1 MTMKSFCDNRGSIFN
16 IITLGKKLI
25 NLFIQDI
32 FYYIVQ
38 VICTWLYKSDFVM
51 AIIAQVSDVA
61 YRLLVIPPIEWNLEY
76 YVKPTINILS
86 DKCKNCSLPI
96 LIVENNLNYNVKKKI
111 LKEFAFCIFLISYFF
126 LDVTLLTLHTE
137 DVVAISSVPFI
148 NIGIEYLKILHS
160 NQTEISDSRK
170 GSRIN
175 IKILTCFHCLK
186 VHFRLMLKKCYMRPL
201 YNNRTEL
208 IAPNTSLAAVM
219 IIKNP
224 ICWDEGTYRCW
235 IVYFFRGLKKKSDQR
250 FCCRI

>member
-1 MTMKSFCDNRGSIFN
+1 MHFFN
-16 IITLGKKLI
+16 
-25 NLFIQDI
+25 
-32 FYYIVQ
+32 
-38 VICTWLYKSDFVM
+38 
-51 AIIAQVSDVA
+51 
-61 YRLLVIPPIEWNLEY
+61 
-76 YVKPTINILS
+76 
-86 DKCKNCSLPI
+86 
-96 LIVENNLNYNVKKKI
+96 
-111 LKEFAFCIFLISYFF
+111 FLFF

-235 IVYFFRGLKKKSDQR
+235 IVYFFRGLKKSRISDSVVE
-250 FCCRI
+250 FNGFLHFANKNKISIK

>member
-61 YRLLVIPPIEWNLEY
+61 HRLLVIPPIEWNLEY

-96 LIVENNLNYNVKKKI
+96 LIAENNLNYNVKKKI

-126 LDVTLLTLHTE
+126 FRCY
-137 DVVAISSVPFI
+137 FI
-148 NIGIEYLKILHS
+148 
-160 NQTEISDSRK
+160 D
-170 GSRIN
+170 
-175 IKILTCFHCLK
+175 
-186 VHFRLMLKKCYMRPL
+186 P
-201 YNNRTEL
+201 
-208 IAPNTSLAAVM
+208 P
-219 IIKNP
+219 
-224 ICWDEGTYRCW
+224 YR
-235 IVYFFRGLKKKSDQR
+235 R
-250 FCCRI
+250 CCRNLIGAFHKYWNRVFENSSFESNRDIG

>member
-38 VICTWLYKSDFVM
+38 IICTWLYKSDFIM

-61 YRLLVIPPIEWNLEY
+61 HRLLVIPPIEWNLEY

-96 LIVENNLNYNVKKKI
+96 LIVGNNLNYNVKKIDFKR
-111 LKEFAFCIFLISYFF
+111 IS
-126 LDVTLLTLHTE
+126 
-137 DVVAISSVPFI
+137 
-148 NIGIEYLKILHS
+148 ILHFFNFLFFFRCYFIDHPYRRCCRNIIGAFHKDLNTVFENSTFES
-160 NQTEISDSRK
+160 NGDIRWQK
-170 GSRIN
+170 RIAN
-175 IKILTCFHCLK
+175 KYKDIAMFSLPESPLSIDVKE
-186 VHFRLMLKKCYMRPL
+186 MRPL
-201 YNNRTEL
+201 SNNRTEL
-208 IAPNTSLAAVM
+208 IAPNTSRAAIM

-224 ICWDEGTYRCW
+224 ICWDKGTYRCR
-235 IVYFFRGLKKKSDQR
+235 IVYFSEASKKKSDQR